1 MNRFLMC
8 VMASMLSSALAV
20 PLFAQDAAKID
31 RGKMLFTAQKCSL
44 CHSIDGKGNKKGLL
58 DGIGSKLSSDD
69 IRKWIV
75 SAKEMAAKAKAT
87 RQPPMKDYST
97 LAPADVDA
105 LVAYMSSLKTP

>member
-1 MNRFLMC
+1 MSRFLTYAI
-8 VMASMLSSALAV
+8 ASMLSYSSAV
-20 PLFAQDAAKID
+20 PLLAQDAAQVD
-31 RGKMLFTAQKCSL
+31 RGKIVFTAQKCSL
-44 CHSIDGKGNKKGLL
+44 CHSIEGKGNKKGPL
-58 DGIGSKLSSDD
+58 DGVGSKLSADD

-75 SAKEMAAKAKAT
+75 TAKAMTAKAKAT